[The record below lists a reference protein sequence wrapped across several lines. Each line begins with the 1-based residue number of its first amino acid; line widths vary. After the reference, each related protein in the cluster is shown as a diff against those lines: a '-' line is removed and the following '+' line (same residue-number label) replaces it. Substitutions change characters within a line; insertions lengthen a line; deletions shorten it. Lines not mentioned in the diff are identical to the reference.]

1 MAAGVAVVIARPQ
14 ASTVMQFRGDGRRGI
29 VGDPVTSPEAVLRM
43 PHDSDKPSNEPASA
57 EPPSEQPDSKQSEVP
72 QPEPEQSGQSV
83 PASGE
88 ASSAPATTDQPRR
101 RSRRRRR
108 RKPPPPG
115 GADAAQPSSEGQE
128 NLAAKPG
135 SGGASRDENA
145 PARLPRMPGPG
156 GRRPEDRHPRGE
168 RPREG
173 GPRDAGP
180 RRPGTQSKGRREH
193 GPGGFKNRPH
203 GRGHEAP
210 TKKPEPRLASFE
222 TTVDHGF
229 EDLVDEANDGATRRV
244 DWTIIKRTVADQ
256 RTTKPVSAVYIL
268 RRDGVDTEFANLSA
282 ARAAVNKKIVHPEK
296 LTRAKADYGST
307 KK

>member
-1 MAAGVAVVIARPQ
+1 
-14 ASTVMQFRGDGRRGI
+14 MQFHGAGRRGI

-43 PHDSDKPSNEPASA
+43 PHDSDKPANEPASA
-57 EPPSEQPDSKQSEVP
+57 EPPNDQPDAKRSEIP
-72 QPEPEQSGQSV
+72 PLEPEQSGQAV
-83 PASGE
+83 PSTGE
-88 ASSAPATTDQPRR
+88 ASSAPAPTDKPRR

-115 GADAAQPSSEGQE
+115 DADTARPSGEGQE

-135 SGGASRDENA
+135 AGTAPRDENA
-145 PARLPRMPGPG
+145 PDRGPQMRGPSSRPPR
-156 GRRPEDRHPRGE
+156 DR
-168 RPREG
+168 RPREA

-180 RRPGTQSKGRREH
+180 RGPGAQGKGRRER
-193 GPGGFKNRPH
+193 GPGGFKNQPH

-210 TKKPEPRLASFE
+210 TKRPEPRLATIES
-222 TTVDHGF
+222 TVDHGF

-244 DWTIIKRTVADQ
+244 DWTIIKRTVANQ
-256 RTTKPVSAVYIL
+256 RTTKPISAVYVL